1 MKRDT
6 IFGYEWSDIQRA
18 QQGGRLNRTI
28 DTSKPVS
35 HAATDADIALLQKH
49 GADGLRQMGY
59 MGTIDR
65 LVRAGLMEES
75 K

>member
-1 MKRDT
+1 MNRDT

-28 DTSKPVS
+28 DTSKPAS
-35 HAATDADIALLQKH
+35 HVATDADLTLLALH

-65 LVRAGLMEES
+65 LVRAGLMEEP